1 MSMDIS
7 DFYQT
12 FFDEADELLADM
24 EQHLLVL
31 QPEAPDAE
39 QLNAIFRA
47 AHSIKGGAGTFGFSV
62 LQETTHLMENLLDEA
77 RRGEMQLN
85 TDIINLFLETKDIMQ
100 EQLDAYKQSQEP
112 DAASFDYICQALRQ
126 LALEA
131 KGETPSAVTRLSVVA
146 KSEPQDEQSR
156 NQLPRRIIL
165 SRLKAGEVDLLE
177 EELGHL
183 TTLTD
188 VVKGVD
194 SLSAILPGDIAEDDI
209 TAVLCFVIEADQ
221 ITFETVE
228 VSPKISTPPVL
239 KLAAEQAPTGR
250 VEREKTTRSSE
261 STSIRVAVE
270 KVDQLI
276 NLVGELVITQ
286 SMLAQRS
293 SELDPVN
300 HGDLITSMGQLQ
312 RNARDL
318 QESVMS
324 IRMMPMEYVFSRYP
338 RLVRDL
344 AGKLGKQV
352 ELTLVG
358 SSTELDKSLIERI
371 IDPLT
376 HLVRNSLDHGI
387 ELPEKRLAAGK
398 NSVGNLIL
406 SAEHQG
412 GNICIEVTDDGAG
425 LNRER
430 ILAKAASQGLTV
442 SENMSDDEVAMLI
455 FAPGFSTAEQVT
467 DVSGRGVGMDVVK
480 RNIQEM
486 GGHVEIQ
493 SKQGTGTTIRIL
505 LPLTLAI
512 LDGMSVRVAD
522 EVFILPLNAVMESL
536 QPREAINFMVIT
548 KGAGRIAEVGARFV
562 LDGMPGKQMAIDAD
576 LNAGLIGEDEAKKR
590 RSEVT
595 QEADFYGS
603 MDGASKFVR
612 GDAIAG
618 ILIMVINVVG
628 GLLVGVLQHGMSM
641 GHAAESYTL
650 LTIGD
655 GLVAQI
661 PALVISTAAGVIV
674 TRVSTD
680 QDVGEQMVNQ
690 LFSNP
695 SVMLLS
701 AAVLGLLGL
710 VPGMPNLVFLLFTAG
725 LLGLAWWIR
734 GREQKA
740 PAEPKPV
747 KMAENNAVVEAT
759 WNDVQ
764 LEDSL
769 GMEVGYRLSPMVDFQ
784 QDGELLGRIRSIRK
798 KFAQEM
804 GFLPPVVHIRDNMDL
819 QPARYRILMKGV
831 EIGSGDAYPGRWL
844 AINPGTAAGTLPG
857 EATVDPAFG
866 LNAIWIESAL
876 KEQAQ
881 IQGYTV
887 VEAST
892 VVATHLNHLI
902 SQHAAELF
910 GRQEAQQL
918 LDRVAQEMPKLTED
932 LVPGVVTLTTL
943 HKVLQNLLDE
953 KVPIRDMRTILETL
967 AEHAPIQ
974 SDPHELTAVVRVAL
988 GRAIT
993 QQWFPGKDEVH
1004 VIGLDTPLERLLLQA
1019 LQGGG
1024 GLEPGL
1030 ADRLLAQTQE
1040 ALSRQEMVGAPPV
1053 LLVNHALRPLLSRF
1067 LRRSLPQLVVL
1078 SNLELSDNRHI
1089 RMTATIGGK

>member
-131 KGETPSAVTRLSVVA
+131 KDETPSAVTRLSVVA

-156 NQLPRRIIL
+156 SQSPRRIIL

-188 VVKGVD
+188 VVKGAD

-221 ITFETVE
+221 ITFETVD

-455 FAPGFSTAEQVT
+455 FAPGFSTAEQIT

-536 QPREAINFMVIT
+536 QPREADLHPLAGGERVLEVRGEYLPIVELWKVFNVAGAKTEATQGIVVILQS
-548 KGAGRIAEVGARFV
+548 GGRRYALLV
-562 LDGMPGKQMAIDAD
+562 DQ
-576 LNAGLIGEDEAKKR
+576 LIGQHQVVVKNLESNYRK
-590 RSEVT
+590 VP
-595 QEADFYGS
+595 
-603 MDGASKFVR
+603 
-612 GDAIAG
+612 G
-618 ILIMVINVVG
+618 I
-628 GLLVGVLQHGMSM
+628 S
-641 GHAAESYTL
+641 AA
-650 LTIGD
+650 TILGD
-655 GLVAQI
+655 GSVALI
-661 PALVISTAAGVIV
+661 VDVSALQAINREQRMANTAA
-674 TRVSTD
+674 
-680 QDVGEQMVNQ
+680 
-690 LFSNP
+690 
-695 SVMLLS
+695 
-701 AAVLGLLGL
+701 
-710 VPGMPNLVFLLFTAG
+710 
-725 LLGLAWWIR
+725 
-734 GREQKA
+734 
-740 PAEPKPV
+740 
-747 KMAENNAVVEAT
+747 
-759 WNDVQ
+759 
-764 LEDSL
+764 
-769 GMEVGYRLSPMVDFQ
+769 
-784 QDGELLGRIRSIRK
+784 
-798 KFAQEM
+798 
-804 GFLPPVVHIRDNMDL
+804 
-819 QPARYRILMKGV
+819 
-831 EIGSGDAYPGRWL
+831 
-844 AINPGTAAGTLPG
+844 
-857 EATVDPAFG
+857 
-866 LNAIWIESAL
+866 
-876 KEQAQ
+876 
-881 IQGYTV
+881 
-887 VEAST
+887 
-892 VVATHLNHLI
+892 
-902 SQHAAELF
+902 
-910 GRQEAQQL
+910 
-918 LDRVAQEMPKLTED
+918 
-932 LVPGVVTLTTL
+932 
-943 HKVLQNLLDE
+943 
-953 KVPIRDMRTILETL
+953 
-967 AEHAPIQ
+967 
-974 SDPHELTAVVRVAL
+974 
-988 GRAIT
+988 
-993 QQWFPGKDEVH
+993 
-1004 VIGLDTPLERLLLQA
+1004 
-1019 LQGGG
+1019 
-1024 GLEPGL
+1024 
-1030 ADRLLAQTQE
+1030 
-1040 ALSRQEMVGAPPV
+1040 
-1053 LLVNHALRPLLSRF
+1053 
-1067 LRRSLPQLVVL
+1067 
-1078 SNLELSDNRHI
+1078 
-1089 RMTATIGGK
+1089 

>member
-1 MSMDIS
+1 MDIS

-12 FFDEADELLADM
+12 FFDEAYELLADM

-131 KGETPSAVTRLSVVA
+131 KDETPSAVTRLSVVA

-156 NQLPRRIIL
+156 SQSPRRIIL
-165 SRLKAGEVDLLE
+165 SSLKAGEVDLLE

-188 VVKGVD
+188 VVKGAD

-522 EVFILPLNAVMESL
+522 EVFILPLNAAMESL
-536 QPREAINFMVIT
+536 QPREADLHPLAGGERVLEVRGEYLPIVELWKVFNVAGAKTEATQGIVVILQS
-548 KGAGRIAEVGARFV
+548 GGRRYALLV
-562 LDGMPGKQMAIDAD
+562 DQ
-576 LNAGLIGEDEAKKR
+576 LIGQHQVVVKNLESNYRK
-590 RSEVT
+590 VP
-595 QEADFYGS
+595 
-603 MDGASKFVR
+603 
-612 GDAIAG
+612 G
-618 ILIMVINVVG
+618 I
-628 GLLVGVLQHGMSM
+628 S
-641 GHAAESYTL
+641 AA
-650 LTIGD
+650 TILGD
-655 GLVAQI
+655 GSVALI
-661 PALVISTAAGVIV
+661 VDVSALQAINREQRMANTAA
-674 TRVSTD
+674 
-680 QDVGEQMVNQ
+680 
-690 LFSNP
+690 
-695 SVMLLS
+695 
-701 AAVLGLLGL
+701 
-710 VPGMPNLVFLLFTAG
+710 
-725 LLGLAWWIR
+725 
-734 GREQKA
+734 
-740 PAEPKPV
+740 
-747 KMAENNAVVEAT
+747 
-759 WNDVQ
+759 
-764 LEDSL
+764 
-769 GMEVGYRLSPMVDFQ
+769 
-784 QDGELLGRIRSIRK
+784 
-798 KFAQEM
+798 
-804 GFLPPVVHIRDNMDL
+804 
-819 QPARYRILMKGV
+819 
-831 EIGSGDAYPGRWL
+831 
-844 AINPGTAAGTLPG
+844 
-857 EATVDPAFG
+857 
-866 LNAIWIESAL
+866 
-876 KEQAQ
+876 
-881 IQGYTV
+881 
-887 VEAST
+887 
-892 VVATHLNHLI
+892 
-902 SQHAAELF
+902 
-910 GRQEAQQL
+910 
-918 LDRVAQEMPKLTED
+918 
-932 LVPGVVTLTTL
+932 
-943 HKVLQNLLDE
+943 
-953 KVPIRDMRTILETL
+953 
-967 AEHAPIQ
+967 
-974 SDPHELTAVVRVAL
+974 
-988 GRAIT
+988 
-993 QQWFPGKDEVH
+993 
-1004 VIGLDTPLERLLLQA
+1004 
-1019 LQGGG
+1019 
-1024 GLEPGL
+1024 
-1030 ADRLLAQTQE
+1030 
-1040 ALSRQEMVGAPPV
+1040 
-1053 LLVNHALRPLLSRF
+1053 
-1067 LRRSLPQLVVL
+1067 
-1078 SNLELSDNRHI
+1078 
-1089 RMTATIGGK
+1089 

>member
-156 NQLPRRIIL
+156 SQSPRRIIL

-188 VVKGVD
+188 VVKGAD

-209 TAVLCFVIEADQ
+209 TAVLCFVIE
-221 ITFETVE
+221 
-228 VSPKISTPPVL
+228 
-239 KLAAEQAPTGR
+239 AEQAPTGR

-493 SKQGTGTTIRIL
+493 SMQGTGTTIRIL

-536 QPREAINFMVIT
+536 QPREADLHPL
-548 KGAGRIAEVGARFV
+548 AGGERV
-562 LDGMPGKQMAIDAD
+562 L
-576 LNAGLIGEDEAKKR
+576 E
-590 RSEVT
+590 
-595 QEADFYGS
+595 
-603 MDGASKFVR
+603 VR
-612 GDAIAG
+612 GEYLPIVELWKVFNVAG
-618 ILIMVINVVG
+618 
-628 GLLVGVLQHGMSM
+628 
-641 GHAAESYTL
+641 AKT
-650 LTIGD
+650 
-655 GLVAQI
+655 
-661 PALVISTAAGVIV
+661 
-674 TRVSTD
+674 
-680 QDVGEQMVNQ
+680 
-690 LFSNP
+690 
-695 SVMLLS
+695 
-701 AAVLGLLGL
+701 
-710 VPGMPNLVFLLFTAG
+710 
-725 LLGLAWWIR
+725 
-734 GREQKA
+734 
-740 PAEPKPV
+740 
-747 KMAENNAVVEAT
+747 EAT
-759 WNDVQ
+759 QGIVVILQ
-764 LEDSL
+764 S
-769 GMEVGYRLSPMVDFQ
+769 G
-784 QDGELLGRIRSIRK
+784 GR
-798 KFAQEM
+798 
-804 GFLPPVVHIRDNMDL
+804 
-819 QPARYRILMKGV
+819 RY
-831 EIGSGDAYPGRWL
+831 
-844 AINPGTAAGTLPG
+844 
-857 EATVDPAFG
+857 
-866 LNAIWIESAL
+866 
-876 KEQAQ
+876 
-881 IQGYTV
+881 
-887 VEAST
+887 
-892 VVATHLNHLI
+892 
-902 SQHAAELF
+902 
-910 GRQEAQQL
+910 
-918 LDRVAQEMPKLTED
+918 
-932 LVPGVVTLTTL
+932 
-943 HKVLQNLLDE
+943 
-953 KVPIRDMRTILETL
+953 
-967 AEHAPIQ
+967 
-974 SDPHELTAVVRVAL
+974 
-988 GRAIT
+988 
-993 QQWFPGKDEVH
+993 
-1004 VIGLDTPLERLLLQA
+1004 
-1019 LQGGG
+1019 
-1024 GLEPGL
+1024 
-1030 ADRLLAQTQE
+1030 
-1040 ALSRQEMVGAPPV
+1040 V
-1053 LLVNHALRPLLSRF
+1053 LLVD
-1067 LRRSLPQLVVL
+1067 QLIGQHQVVVK
-1078 SNLELSDNRHI
+1078 NLESNYRKVPGI
-1089 RMTATIGGK
+1089 SAATILGDGSVALIVDVSALQAINREQRMANTAA

>member
-1 MSMDIS
+1 MDIS

-12 FFDEADELLADM
+12 FFDESDELLADM

-131 KGETPSAVTRLSVVA
+131 KDETPSAVTRLSVVA

-156 NQLPRRIIL
+156 SESPRRIIL

-188 VVKGVD
+188 VVKGTD
-194 SLSAILPGDIAEDDI
+194 SLSAILTGDIAEDDI

-536 QPREAINFMVIT
+536 QPREADLHPLAGGERVLEVRGEYLPIVELWKVFNVAGAKTEATQGIVVILQS
-548 KGAGRIAEVGARFV
+548 GGRRYALLV
-562 LDGMPGKQMAIDAD
+562 DQ
-576 LNAGLIGEDEAKKR
+576 LIGQHQVVVKNLESNYRK
-590 RSEVT
+590 VP
-595 QEADFYGS
+595 
-603 MDGASKFVR
+603 
-612 GDAIAG
+612 G
-618 ILIMVINVVG
+618 I
-628 GLLVGVLQHGMSM
+628 S
-641 GHAAESYTL
+641 AA
-650 LTIGD
+650 TILGD
-655 GLVAQI
+655 GSVALI
-661 PALVISTAAGVIV
+661 VDVSALQAINREQRMANTAA
-674 TRVSTD
+674 
-680 QDVGEQMVNQ
+680 
-690 LFSNP
+690 
-695 SVMLLS
+695 
-701 AAVLGLLGL
+701 
-710 VPGMPNLVFLLFTAG
+710 
-725 LLGLAWWIR
+725 
-734 GREQKA
+734 
-740 PAEPKPV
+740 
-747 KMAENNAVVEAT
+747 
-759 WNDVQ
+759 
-764 LEDSL
+764 
-769 GMEVGYRLSPMVDFQ
+769 
-784 QDGELLGRIRSIRK
+784 
-798 KFAQEM
+798 
-804 GFLPPVVHIRDNMDL
+804 
-819 QPARYRILMKGV
+819 
-831 EIGSGDAYPGRWL
+831 
-844 AINPGTAAGTLPG
+844 
-857 EATVDPAFG
+857 
-866 LNAIWIESAL
+866 
-876 KEQAQ
+876 
-881 IQGYTV
+881 
-887 VEAST
+887 
-892 VVATHLNHLI
+892 
-902 SQHAAELF
+902 
-910 GRQEAQQL
+910 
-918 LDRVAQEMPKLTED
+918 
-932 LVPGVVTLTTL
+932 
-943 HKVLQNLLDE
+943 
-953 KVPIRDMRTILETL
+953 
-967 AEHAPIQ
+967 
-974 SDPHELTAVVRVAL
+974 
-988 GRAIT
+988 
-993 QQWFPGKDEVH
+993 
-1004 VIGLDTPLERLLLQA
+1004 
-1019 LQGGG
+1019 
-1024 GLEPGL
+1024 
-1030 ADRLLAQTQE
+1030 
-1040 ALSRQEMVGAPPV
+1040 
-1053 LLVNHALRPLLSRF
+1053 
-1067 LRRSLPQLVVL
+1067 
-1078 SNLELSDNRHI
+1078 
-1089 RMTATIGGK
+1089 

>member
-131 KGETPSAVTRLSVVA
+131 KDETPSAVTRLSVVA

-156 NQLPRRIIL
+156 SQSPRRIIL

-188 VVKGVD
+188 VVKGAD

-221 ITFETVE
+221 ITFETVD

-536 QPREAINFMVIT
+536 QPREADLHPLAGGERVLEVRGEYLPIVELWKVFNVAGAKTEATQGIVVILQS
-548 KGAGRIAEVGARFV
+548 GGRRYALLV
-562 LDGMPGKQMAIDAD
+562 DQ
-576 LNAGLIGEDEAKKR
+576 LIGQHQVVVKNLESNYRK
-590 RSEVT
+590 VP
-595 QEADFYGS
+595 
-603 MDGASKFVR
+603 
-612 GDAIAG
+612 G
-618 ILIMVINVVG
+618 I
-628 GLLVGVLQHGMSM
+628 S
-641 GHAAESYTL
+641 AA
-650 LTIGD
+650 TILGD
-655 GLVAQI
+655 GSVALI
-661 PALVISTAAGVIV
+661 VDVSALQAINRERRMANTAA
-674 TRVSTD
+674 
-680 QDVGEQMVNQ
+680 
-690 LFSNP
+690 
-695 SVMLLS
+695 
-701 AAVLGLLGL
+701 
-710 VPGMPNLVFLLFTAG
+710 
-725 LLGLAWWIR
+725 
-734 GREQKA
+734 
-740 PAEPKPV
+740 
-747 KMAENNAVVEAT
+747 
-759 WNDVQ
+759 
-764 LEDSL
+764 
-769 GMEVGYRLSPMVDFQ
+769 
-784 QDGELLGRIRSIRK
+784 
-798 KFAQEM
+798 
-804 GFLPPVVHIRDNMDL
+804 
-819 QPARYRILMKGV
+819 
-831 EIGSGDAYPGRWL
+831 
-844 AINPGTAAGTLPG
+844 
-857 EATVDPAFG
+857 
-866 LNAIWIESAL
+866 
-876 KEQAQ
+876 
-881 IQGYTV
+881 
-887 VEAST
+887 
-892 VVATHLNHLI
+892 
-902 SQHAAELF
+902 
-910 GRQEAQQL
+910 
-918 LDRVAQEMPKLTED
+918 
-932 LVPGVVTLTTL
+932 
-943 HKVLQNLLDE
+943 
-953 KVPIRDMRTILETL
+953 
-967 AEHAPIQ
+967 
-974 SDPHELTAVVRVAL
+974 
-988 GRAIT
+988 
-993 QQWFPGKDEVH
+993 
-1004 VIGLDTPLERLLLQA
+1004 
-1019 LQGGG
+1019 
-1024 GLEPGL
+1024 
-1030 ADRLLAQTQE
+1030 
-1040 ALSRQEMVGAPPV
+1040 
-1053 LLVNHALRPLLSRF
+1053 
-1067 LRRSLPQLVVL
+1067 
-1078 SNLELSDNRHI
+1078 
-1089 RMTATIGGK
+1089 

>member
-112 DAASFDYICQALRQ
+112 DAACFDYICQALRQ

-131 KGETPSAVTRLSVVA
+131 KDEKPSAVTRLSVVA

-156 NQLPRRIIL
+156 SQSPRRIIL

-188 VVKGVD
+188 VVKGAD

-536 QPREAINFMVIT
+536 QPREADLHPLAGGERVLEVRGEYLPIVELWKVFNVAGAKTEATQGIVVILQS
-548 KGAGRIAEVGARFV
+548 GGRRYALLV
-562 LDGMPGKQMAIDAD
+562 DQ
-576 LNAGLIGEDEAKKR
+576 LIGQHQVVVKNLESNYRK
-590 RSEVT
+590 VP
-595 QEADFYGS
+595 
-603 MDGASKFVR
+603 
-612 GDAIAG
+612 G
-618 ILIMVINVVG
+618 I
-628 GLLVGVLQHGMSM
+628 S
-641 GHAAESYTL
+641 AA
-650 LTIGD
+650 TILGD
-655 GLVAQI
+655 GSVALI
-661 PALVISTAAGVIV
+661 VDVSALQAINREQRMANTAA
-674 TRVSTD
+674 
-680 QDVGEQMVNQ
+680 
-690 LFSNP
+690 
-695 SVMLLS
+695 
-701 AAVLGLLGL
+701 
-710 VPGMPNLVFLLFTAG
+710 
-725 LLGLAWWIR
+725 
-734 GREQKA
+734 
-740 PAEPKPV
+740 
-747 KMAENNAVVEAT
+747 
-759 WNDVQ
+759 
-764 LEDSL
+764 
-769 GMEVGYRLSPMVDFQ
+769 
-784 QDGELLGRIRSIRK
+784 
-798 KFAQEM
+798 
-804 GFLPPVVHIRDNMDL
+804 
-819 QPARYRILMKGV
+819 
-831 EIGSGDAYPGRWL
+831 
-844 AINPGTAAGTLPG
+844 
-857 EATVDPAFG
+857 
-866 LNAIWIESAL
+866 
-876 KEQAQ
+876 
-881 IQGYTV
+881 
-887 VEAST
+887 
-892 VVATHLNHLI
+892 
-902 SQHAAELF
+902 
-910 GRQEAQQL
+910 
-918 LDRVAQEMPKLTED
+918 
-932 LVPGVVTLTTL
+932 
-943 HKVLQNLLDE
+943 
-953 KVPIRDMRTILETL
+953 
-967 AEHAPIQ
+967 
-974 SDPHELTAVVRVAL
+974 
-988 GRAIT
+988 
-993 QQWFPGKDEVH
+993 
-1004 VIGLDTPLERLLLQA
+1004 
-1019 LQGGG
+1019 
-1024 GLEPGL
+1024 
-1030 ADRLLAQTQE
+1030 
-1040 ALSRQEMVGAPPV
+1040 
-1053 LLVNHALRPLLSRF
+1053 
-1067 LRRSLPQLVVL
+1067 
-1078 SNLELSDNRHI
+1078 
-1089 RMTATIGGK
+1089 